1 MLTQEE
7 LQATNEEFEATNEEL
22 QATNEELETGN
33 EELQAT
39 NEELETTNDELQAR
53 TSELQEMARVLTGER
68 RRLAEVVEQ
77 SPFQVLLLRGP
88 GLLVET
94 MNPRLSM
101 LFEGTPAAG
110 RPFEE
115 ICVDRALEAVRVG
128 VRRAHVEAQAWQSG
142 PLRLAAGGP
151 ERWLQFLAVPT
162 HDAEGAVDGVA
173 LYVEDVTERQRAS
186 R

>member
-1 MLTQEE
+1 
-7 LQATNEEFEATNEEL
+7 
-22 QATNEELETGN
+22 
-33 EELQAT
+33 
-39 NEELETTNDELQAR
+39 
-53 TSELQEMARVLTGER
+53 MARVLTGER

-128 VRRAHVEAQAWQSG
+128 VRRAHADAKAWQSV
-142 PLRLAAGGP
+142 PLRLAAGA